1 VLELVEVVGFDPE
14 LAGVVAFV
22 AGAEAVVV
30 VVAGVVDGAVPLY
43 PNED

>member
-1 VLELVEVVGFDPE
+1 VLELVVVVGFDPE

-22 AGAEAVVV
+22 AGAGLGATV
-30 VVAGVVDGAVPLY
+30 GVVDVAVPLY

>member
-30 VVAGVVDGAVPLY
+30 VAGVVDGAVPL
-43 PNED
+43 